1 MIVVDSS
8 ALLAIIFD
16 EPERQSFE
24 DLSPRRA
31 MPPVGGE
38 RARDSLR
45 PSRAPRPHRRRE
57 AMAIA
62 GGQRSRNRRLGQT
75 RRDRLLTDCAAYA
88 LRRPSSSASQSKD
101 YRARRASDAPS
112 VTTLR
117 NCGQLRDAVAR
128 LRRARETG
136 DGRGSHAGLGLYRL
150 PDRDLSRADRGHLLD
165 RKVHPRRSCAGH
177 RRRSRDAAGLR
188 SRSRGNRARSIG
200 AGAISPLPRS
210 AC

>member
-45 PSRAPRPHRRRE
+45 PSRATAPARE

-62 GGQRSRNRRLGQT
+62 GDSEVEIVAA
-75 RRDRLLTDCAAYA
+75 TDVIACS
-88 LRRPSSSASQSKD
+88 PS
-101 YRARRASDAPS
+101 
-112 VTTLR
+112 
-117 NCGQLRDAVAR
+117 
-128 LRRARETG
+128 
-136 DGRGSHAGLGLYRL
+136 
-150 PDRDLSRADRGHLLD
+150 
-165 RKVHPRRSCAGH
+165 
-177 RRRSRDAAGLR
+177 
-188 SRSRGNRARSIG
+188 
-200 AGAISPLPRS
+200 
-210 AC
+210 